1 MMNSWIPDG
10 SPIARP
16 APSVSKHSGNVLLMK
31 DPKEAA
37 EAMESIL
44 KFFRKKTV
52 SQKSD

>member
-44 KFFRKKTV
+44 KIFRKKKV
-52 SQKSD
+52 SKESD